1 MLAFTQ
7 NSYLLLSSK
16 ALPLWVA
23 LLTAST
29 PSPNGKEGGKDKR
42 APDPA
47 HSVIPL
53 DCVSALM
60 DLAGEPAF
68 ASRSGGQCTEK
79 TARLG
84 PCNSAVDLHVSHHG
98 PGHLAT
104 IKEGRA

>member
-7 NSYLLLSSK
+7 NPYLLLSSK

-29 PSPNGKEGGKDKR
+29 ASPNGKEGGKDKR

-60 DLAGEPAF
+60 DLAGEPA
-68 ASRSGGQCTEK
+68 
-79 TARLG
+79 
-84 PCNSAVDLHVSHHG
+84 NSHDTHGLAVPVH
-98 PGHLAT
+98 
-104 IKEGRA
+104 

>member
-29 PSPNGKEGGKDKR
+29 SSPNGKEGGKDKR

-60 DLAGEPAF
+60 DLAGES
-68 ASRSGGQCTEK
+68 AS
-79 TARLG
+79 A
-84 PCNSAVDLHVSHHG
+84 
-98 PGHLAT
+98 
-104 IKEGRA
+104 